1 MTMRKMKPAYKRYVL
16 RVAVSMASYLVTLSI
31 ALRFVGDGKVSG
43 PLAYVL
49 ATLPGIA
56 VLGVFWA
63 AGRLMVE
70 ETDEFQRMLL
80 VRQSLI
86 ATAFALSIA
95 TIWGFWESVGLVRHL
110 DAYFVAILWFA
121 GLGIGSFV
129 NWLTLGASGPGCR

>member
-1 MTMRKMKPAYKRYVL
+1 MNMRTMKPAYKRYVL
-16 RVAVSMASYLVTLSI
+16 RVAVSMAAYLVTLSI
-31 ALRFVGDGKVSG
+31 ALRFVGNGRVTG
-43 PLAYVL
+43 PSAYIL

-56 VLGVFWA
+56 VLGIFWA

-110 DAYFVAILWFA
+110 DAYFVAILWFG
-121 GLGIGSFV
+121 GLGVGSLV
-129 NWLTLGASGPGCR
+129 NWLTLGATGSECR